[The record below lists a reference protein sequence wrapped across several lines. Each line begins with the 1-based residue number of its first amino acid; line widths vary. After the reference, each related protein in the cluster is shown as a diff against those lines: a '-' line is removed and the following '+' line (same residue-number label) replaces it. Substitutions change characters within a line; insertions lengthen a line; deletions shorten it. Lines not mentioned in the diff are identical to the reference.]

1 MPFRTALSGL
11 NAATADL
18 RVTGNNIANSSTVGF
33 KQSRAEFADVF
44 ALSYSGISQNAV
56 GAGVRLSAVTQ
67 QFNQGNVNFT
77 GNNLD
82 LAVNGQGFFVLSD
95 GGSQVFSRAGAYQV
109 DRDGFVVNSAGQRL
123 QSYPPSNAAGTAFNT
138 GMLGDLQLDASES
151 APQATSRVTATLNLS
166 SEAADLSALPF
177 DPSDPNT
184 FTYTTSLTA
193 YDSLGQAHT
202 GTMYFRNIGPL
213 QWESHFAIDGTMV
226 GGAQPMTFSSD
237 GTLASP
243 LTPVAFGAHDPGNGA
258 ELMDISI
265 DLSAATQFGNTSSV
279 SALRQDGYTTGR
291 LSSID
296 IGPSGV
302 VLARFTNGQ
311 SRALGQVALANFPN
325 PQGLQ
330 QLGNNAWAT
339 TFAAGEVVLGAAG
352 SGNFGAIQSGGLE
365 GSNVDLAEQLVNL
378 ITAQRNFQANAQVIS
393 TADTLA
399 QTIINL
405 R

>member
-11 NAATADL
+11 SAATADL

-44 ALSYSGISQNAV
+44 AMSYSGISQNAI
-56 GAGVRLSAVTQ
+56 GAGVRLAAVNQ
-67 QFNQGNVNFT
+67 QFNQGNINFT

-95 GGSQVFSRAGAYQV
+95 GGSQVFSRAGAFQV

-123 QSYPPSNAAGTAFNT
+123 QSYAPSSSDGTAFNT

-151 APQATSRVTATLNLS
+151 APRATSRVTATLNLS
-166 SEAADLSALPF
+166 SEAPDLSALPF
-177 DPSDPNT
+177 DPSDPST

-193 YDSLGQAHT
+193 FDSLGQAHT

-213 QWESHFAIDGTMV
+213 QWESFFAIDGTLV
-226 GGAQPMTFSSD
+226 GGAQPMTFNSD

-243 LTPVAFGAHDPGNGA
+243 QNAVSFGAHDPGNGA
-258 ELMDISI
+258 EAMNIAI
-265 DLSAATQFGNTSSV
+265 DLSTATQYGNSSSV

-330 QLGNNAWAT
+330 QLGNNAWAA
-339 TFAAGEVVLGAAG
+339 TFSAGEMVLGAAG
-352 SGNFGAIQSGGLE
+352 AGNFGAVQSGGLE

-393 TADTLA
+393 VADTLA

>member
-1 MPFRTALSGL
+1 
-11 NAATADL
+11 
-18 RVTGNNIANSSTVGF
+18 
-33 KQSRAEFADVF
+33 
-44 ALSYSGISQNAV
+44 
-56 GAGVRLSAVTQ
+56 
-67 QFNQGNVNFT
+67 
-77 GNNLD
+77 
-82 LAVNGQGFFVLSD
+82 
-95 GGSQVFSRAGAYQV
+95 
-109 DRDGFVVNSAGQRL
+109 VVNSAGQRL
-123 QSYPPSNAAGTAFNT
+123 QSYPPSNADGTAFNT

-151 APQATSRVTATLNLS
+151 APRATSRVTATLNLS
-166 SEAADLSALPF
+166 SEAPDLSALPF
-177 DPSDPNT
+177 DPGNPNT

-226 GGAQPMTFSSD
+226 GGAQPMTFNSD

-243 LTPVAFGAHDPGNGA
+243 LAAVSFGAHDPGNGA
-258 ELMDISI
+258 EPMNIAI
-265 DLSAATQFGNTSSV
+265 DLSTATQYGSNSSV

-296 IGPSGV
+296 IGSTGV

-330 QLGNNAWAT
+330 QLGNNAWAA
-339 TFAAGEVVLGAAG
+339 TFSAGEMVLGAAG
-352 SGNFGAIQSGGLE
+352 NGNFGAIQSGGLE

-393 TADTLA
+393 VADTLA

>member
-11 NAATADL
+11 NAASADL
-18 RVTGNNIANSSTVGF
+18 RVTGNNIANSGTVGF

-44 ALSYSGISQNAV
+44 AMSYSGISQTAV
-56 GAGVRLSAVTQ
+56 GAGVRLAAVTQ
-67 QFNQGNVNFT
+67 QFNQGNVDFT

-82 LAVNGQGFFVLSD
+82 LALNGQGFFVLSD
-95 GGSQVFSRAGAYQV
+95 GGSQVYSRAGAYQV
-109 DRDGFVVNSAGQRL
+109 DRDGFVVNASGHRL
-123 QSYPPSNAAGTAFNT
+123 QAYPPSNTAGTTFST
-138 GMLGDLQLDASES
+138 GMLGDLRLDAAE
-151 APQATSRVTATLNLS
+151 APPQATSLVNATFNLT
-166 SEAADLSALPF
+166 SEAEDVSALAF
-177 DPSDPNT
+177 DPDDPNT
-184 FTYTTSLTA
+184 YTYTTSLTT

-202 GTMYFRNIGPL
+202 GTMYFRNTGAL
-213 QWESHFAIDGTMV
+213 QWDVHLAIDGALV
-226 GGAQPMTFSSD
+226 GGAQPMTFNSD
-237 GTLASP
+237 GTIATP
-243 LTPVAFGAHDPGNGA
+243 LTAVGFGTHDPGTGA
-258 ELMDISI
+258 ELMDIQI
-265 DLSAATQFGNTSSV
+265 DFTSATQFGSSSSV

-296 IGPSGV
+296 IDPSGI

-311 SRALGQVALANFPN
+311 SNALGQVALANFPN

-330 QLGNNAWAT
+330 QLGNNAWAA
-339 TFAAGEVVLGAAG
+339 TFGAGEVVLGAAG

-393 TADTLA
+393 TADTVT